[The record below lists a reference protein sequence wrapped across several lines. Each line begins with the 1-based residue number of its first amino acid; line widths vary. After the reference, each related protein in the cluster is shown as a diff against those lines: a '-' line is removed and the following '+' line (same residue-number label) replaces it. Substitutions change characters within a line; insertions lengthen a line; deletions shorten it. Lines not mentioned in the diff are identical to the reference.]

1 MDITQINAALA
12 VVEYLSFSKAVVALR
27 RRFAVSSGLS
37 TRLRIKKY
45 SISHT
50 AISNSIIKGG
60 SAFETIC
67 FV

>member
-1 MDITQINAALA
+1 MAGKELLP
-12 VVEYLSFSKAVVALR
+12 EKMKLR

-45 SISHT
+45 SISLT